1 MDRILRISFLIGFVG
16 GLLLSIV
23 LFFKDAATLFRK
35 NKHFWET
42 IISLLFSIGQAGL
55 LIAGIV
61 AIWIAFITDT
71 EPYWLDAVILC
82 TLQLILGTNLAW
94 TVRGFD
100 DSHRAIWLAYG
111 SIVWTAPDVAFRI
124 RCVEPSF
131 STVFRLPTRKEAISV
146 RLSFLYV
153 FTS

>member
-1 MDRILRISFLIGFVG
+1 MDRILRISFFIGFVG

-42 IISLLFSIGQAGL
+42 IISFLFSIGQAGL

-71 EPYWLDAVILC
+71 EPYWFDAVILC
-82 TLQLILGTNLAW
+82 TLQLILGTN
-94 TVRGFD
+94 V
-100 DSHRAIWLAYG
+100 
-111 SIVWTAPDVAFRI
+111 
-124 RCVEPSF
+124 
-131 STVFRLPTRKEAISV
+131 STPCTR
-146 RLSFLYV
+146 
-153 FTS
+153 